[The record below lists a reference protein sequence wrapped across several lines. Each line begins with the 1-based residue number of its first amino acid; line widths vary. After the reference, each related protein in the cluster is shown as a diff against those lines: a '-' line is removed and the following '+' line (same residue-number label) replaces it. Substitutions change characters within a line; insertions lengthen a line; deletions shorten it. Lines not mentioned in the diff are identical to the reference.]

1 MQYWLL
7 KKLVPAAELER
18 VLGNLTALRAQLDRE
33 VPPKDAES
41 ELLLATWNLR
51 DFGKTNRRGFG
62 DRFPESHFYIAEVL
76 SRFDFV
82 AVQEVNELGE
92 WERVLDILGPSWEW
106 IATDVTDEGLGGNG
120 ERLTYL
126 FDTRKVD
133 FRHIAG
139 ELVLPANLLISASV
153 EPKEGDEDK
162 IEAAVEGGGEGQV
175 VGKQFRRTPFAAIF
189 QAAWFKFEICTVHIY
204 YGDESGQPL
213 KERIE
218 EIERIA
224 GFFGERADKAIA
236 EGRSL
241 ILLGDFNI
249 VGRDHKTMKALEASG
264 FEVPPALR
272 EAPPTNAEKDKFYDQ
287 IAFKTKEGE
296 LEYLRS
302 AGKGAKARAGSVDI
316 FKNVYTAD
324 QFDEFKAQVAAS
336 SNSRLKKSKEDPLDY
351 YLDWRT
357 YQFSDH
363 APLWV
368 RLKVNDSENYLKRL
382 ADD

>member
-7 KKLVPAAELER
+7 KKLVPATELGR
-18 VLGNLTALRAQLDRE
+18 VLRNLTMLRTQLDKE

-41 ELLLATWNLR
+41 ELLLGTWNLR

-76 SRFDFV
+76 SRFDFI

-126 FDTRKVD
+126 YDTRKVD

-139 ELVLPANLLISASV
+139 ELVLPAKLLISASLQ
-153 EPKEGDEDK
+153 PKEGDEDK
-162 IEAAVEGGGEGQV
+162 IEAAVEGGGEGMV

-213 KERIE
+213 RERIE

-224 GFFGERADKAIA
+224 GFFGKRAEKAIA

-249 VGRDHKTMKALEASG
+249 VGRDHRTMQALEASG
-264 FEVPPALR
+264 FKVPPALR
-272 EAPPTNAEKDKFYDQ
+272 EAPPTNADQ
-287 IAFKTKEGE
+287 
-296 LEYLRS
+296 
-302 AGKGAKARAGSVDI
+302 D
-316 FKNVYTAD
+316 
-324 QFDEFKAQVAAS
+324 
-336 SNSRLKKSKEDPLDY
+336 
-351 YLDWRT
+351 
-357 YQFSDH
+357 
-363 APLWV
+363 
-368 RLKVNDSENYLKRL
+368 
-382 ADD
+382 